1 MVSPANAVSS
11 IPPDATPRAIR
22 AALIGAEVG
31 DFDREY
37 RRALAEAA
45 ETLDLSGVLDVLR
58 RWQRVAWSTQDDP
71 EAHRRMLEHAARL
84 TAGHDIATEPSP
96 RTRAK
101 LGL

>member
-1 MVSPANAVSS
+1 MVSPASAVPS

-45 ETLDLSGVLDVLR
+45 ETLDLNGVLEVLR
-58 RWQRVAWSTQDDP
+58 RWQRVAWSTRDDP
-71 EAHRRMLEHAARL
+71 EAHRRMLEHAVRL
-84 TAGHDIATEPSP
+84 TAGQDIATEPWAQ
-96 RTRAK
+96 TRAR

>member
-1 MVSPANAVSS
+1 MVSPASAVPS
-11 IPPDATPRAIR
+11 IPAGATPRAIR
-22 AALIGAEVG
+22 AALTGAEVG

-45 ETLDLSGVLDVLR
+45 ETLDLNGVLEVLR

-84 TAGHDIATEPSP
+84 TAGQDIATEPWP
-96 RTRAK
+96 QTRTR